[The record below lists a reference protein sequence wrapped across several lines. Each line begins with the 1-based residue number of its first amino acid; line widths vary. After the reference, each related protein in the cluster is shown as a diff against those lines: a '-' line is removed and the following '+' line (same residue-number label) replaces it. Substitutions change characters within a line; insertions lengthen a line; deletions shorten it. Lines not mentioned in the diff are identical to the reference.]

1 MYKKKDYHVRS
12 GFMSFK
18 YDQKFPKYCIGL
30 LKVVVDTGTEYVVTV
45 GKKDD
50 TKYFFNLDDA
60 RELVEKY
67 GEEKAIMERN
77 GRMLYVVPVEEM
89 RRENS
94 YDKLF
99 DF

>member
-1 MYKKKDYHVRS
+1 MYKKKDYHVRA

-30 LKVVVDTGTEYVVTV
+30 LKVLVDTGTEYVVTI
-45 GKKDD
+45 GNRDHS
-50 TKYFFNLDDA
+50 TYYFNLDDA
-60 RELVEKY
+60 LQLVEKY
-67 GEEKAIMERN
+67 GVEKAVMDRN

-89 RRENS
+89 RRTND
-94 YDKLF
+94 YDSLF